1 MRRECQVHEGY
12 EVRTVGGCIVCEAI
26 ADEEGVPDD
35 GERLAKAEDRLPDV
49 GVVSGVLPS
58 EAALGGMEEVQ
69 PGIRGRDS
77 TEARAQRPGP
87 YVKMNKTEGAR
98 YRELIALED
107 AGEIMRG
114 SVLFEPLKLRLARLT
129 TYSPD
134 FLYVLPNGRI
144 VLEEIK
150 GWKGELA
157 HREDGWVKFKVAAE
171 SFGHL
176 FAFRLL
182 IMRPKKDGGG
192 WEIREMS

>member
-1 MRRECQVHEGY
+1 M
-12 EVRTVGGCIVCEAI
+12 
-26 ADEEGVPDD
+26 
-35 GERLAKAEDRLPDV
+35 
-49 GVVSGVLPS
+49 
-58 EAALGGMEEVQ
+58 
-69 PGIRGRDS
+69 
-77 TEARAQRPGP
+77 
-87 YVKMNKTEGAR
+87 KMNKTEGAR